1 MKQNI
6 LTSWG
11 RLYDT
16 VHVKYSR
23 LLALAVIWHYHAC
36 YAIHWLGG
44 AVVGW
49 LVGNRGRTVV
59 QCVKTMN
66 NCLWQNVFSW
76 TCASY
81 SLIFMSNSNSPT
93 HGMAALMPKVLF
105 SMTSQCCNNDIYNEH
120 TGVPLATRKQLSW
133 LHQGLTI
140 CMIQTVYKWSLWRD
154 KSRHISIQTAHMR
167 CSKIQ
172 HVW

>member
-1 MKQNI
+1 MALSRVLCNPLI
-6 LTSWG
+6 G
-11 RLYDT
+11 RG
-16 VHVKYSR
+16 
-23 LLALAVIWHYHAC
+23 C
-36 YAIHWLGG
+36 GWL
-44 AVVGW
+44 VGW

-81 SLIFMSNSNSPT
+81 SLIFMSNYNSST
-93 HGMAALMPKVLF
+93 HGMAALLPMLLF

-140 CMIQTVYKWSLWRD
+140 CMIQTEYKWSLWRTKVYTYLFKQHIWD
-154 KSRHISIQTAHMR
+154 TAKFSVYGKS
-167 CSKIQ
+167 
-172 HVW
+172 